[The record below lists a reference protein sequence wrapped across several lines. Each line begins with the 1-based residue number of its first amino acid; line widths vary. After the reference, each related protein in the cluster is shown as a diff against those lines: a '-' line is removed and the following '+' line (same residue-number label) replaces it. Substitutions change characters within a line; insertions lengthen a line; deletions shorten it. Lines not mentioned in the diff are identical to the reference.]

1 VYGASYPCHHQD
13 RLRDRPFDVGAT
25 DTVLERGDT
34 LRGDVA
40 HARMYG
46 QEGAPII
53 VVLGGISAT
62 RFVADGGRNNRGWW
76 STLVRDGGPID
87 LSKFQV
93 LGLELLVW
101 LGAVFS
107 AVSCVLVWKLVIR
120 KAGLNWRG
128 NWR

>member
-1 VYGASYPCHHQD
+1 MTTASASLLSCRSIWLAALHASSDDTMESVMAQD
-13 RLRDRPFDVGAT
+13 ILVDLG

-62 RFVADGGRNNRGWW
+62 RFVRTAGVTIAVGGQHSYETAGRLISPNF
-76 STLVRDGGPID
+76 
-87 LSKFQV
+87 KF
-93 LGLELLVW
+93 
-101 LGAVFS
+101 
-107 AVSCVLVWKLVIR
+107 
-120 KAGLNWRG
+120 
-128 NWR
+128 